1 MNLMNFSTLGL
12 CIGVCGKKIH
22 HWYKEFLSGFSG
34 KEEQEKLHGH
44 DTEDTDLIDRKTKKA
59 KIVFV
64 PIFKP
69 WNFGKEMSM
78 DDKNIGGIGYIIFRN
93 KRTGKIALMIST
105 TKLKILRKILHL
117 LPVKI
122 SFGVKKVTRDMAY
135 GYEWLIRELFPCAIQ
150 IADKFHVIKHALDAL
165 QDVRVRYRQ
174 MLLTKRRKAYEKHK
188 KEERERKRECKEKN
202 RTYRKEKFEYKES
215 VLKNGE
221 THLQLLAKS
230 RYLLFKFSHEWEDY
244 QRERAEILFSEY
256 PEIKTAY
263 ERICEFRNWM
273 RKENVGKNPEKLKAE
288 LNTWYEKTEND
299 DIEEIMNFKSLVER
313 NSVCILNYFYEGDT
327 NADAEG
333 LNSQIQKFI
342 HMNGGVKNRD
352 FFHFR
357 LRKYFS

>member
-1 MNLMNFSTLGL
+1 
-12 CIGVCGKKIH
+12 
-22 HWYKEFLSGFSG
+22 
-34 KEEQEKLHGH
+34 
-44 DTEDTDLIDRKTKKA
+44 
-59 KIVFV
+59 
-64 PIFKP
+64 
-69 WNFGKEMSM
+69 MSM
-78 DDKNIGGIGYIIFRN
+78 DDKNIGGTGYIIFRN

-174 MLLTKRRKAYEKHK
+174 KLLTKRRKAYEKHK
-188 KEERERKRECKEKN
+188 REERKREQECKEKN
-202 RTYRKEKFEYKES
+202 RTYKKKIFEYKEPA
-215 VLKNGE
+215 LKNGE
-221 THLQLLAKS
+221 TPLQLLAKS

-244 QRERAEILFSEY
+244 QRERTEILFSEY
-256 PEIKTAY
+256 PEIKKAY
-263 ERICEFRNWM
+263 YLICEFRNWM
-273 RKENVGKNPEKLKAE
+273 KRENIGRDKQWLINEIE
-288 LNTWYEKTEND
+288 TWYEKTED
-299 DIEEIMNFKSLVER
+299 KDIEEVINFKSLVER
-313 NSVCILNYFYEGDT
+313 NLTFILNYFDEGDT

-342 HMNGGVKNRD
+342 HMNGGVKDRD

>member
-1 MNLMNFSTLGL
+1 MNFSTLGL

-22 HWYKEFLSGFSG
+22 HWYKDFLSGFSG
-34 KEEQEKLHGH
+34 EEEQKKLHEH
-44 DTEDTDLIDRKTKKA
+44 DTEDTSLIDRITKKA
-59 KIVFV
+59 KKVFV

-69 WNFGKEMSM
+69 WNFGEEMSM

-93 KRTGKIALMIST
+93 KLTGKIALMIST
-105 TKLKILRKILHL
+105 TKLKLVKKILNL
-117 LPVKI
+117 LPAKI

-135 GYEWLIRELFPCAIQ
+135 GYEWMIREIFPCAVQ

-188 KEERERKRECKEKN
+188 KEELDRKQECEEKN
-202 RTYRKEKFEYKES
+202 RKYKKKKFEYREPI
-215 VLKNGE
+215 LKNGE

-244 QRERAEILFSEY
+244 QAERAAILFKEY
-256 PEIKTAY
+256 PEIKTAHK
-263 ERICEFRNWM
+263 RICGFRKWM
-273 RKENVGKNPEKLKAE
+273 DRENIGKDKKELLSEIDS
-288 LNTWYEKTEND
+288 WYKKTED
-299 DIEEIMNFKSLVER
+299 EDIEEIMNFKSLVER
-313 NSVCILNYFYEGDT
+313 NFISILNYFDKGDT

-342 HMNGGVKNRD
+342 HMNGGVKDRD